1 MDSVSEYARALGE
14 NAKSAARILRMAP
27 ARQRNAALSALA
39 KILLQDQAAILAA
52 NDQDVAE
59 AKNQGL
65 SGAMVDRLLL
75 NPQRLQAVA
84 KGVRDIV
91 KLPDPVGRVLEKR
104 RRRDGLRIS
113 RVSVPIGTVLFI
125 FESRPNVTIDGAALC
140 VKSGNAVILRG
151 GKEAA
156 HTNAAFA
163 VCIRKAL
170 AAAKLPESSA
180 QVVDRPDRALLDPLL
195 RDEAHLDLV
204 IPRGGE
210 ALIRAVAE
218 KSRVPVVK
226 HYQGICH
233 TYVDK
238 SADPKAALAI
248 AVNAKTQRPGTCNAM
263 ETLLLD
269 RALKPKVGAALLQAL
284 AEKGVELYG
293 DAESQALSA
302 SVRPATEKNYDTEYL
317 DLKCSVKM
325 VDGVQGAVAHIA
337 RHGSEHTDAVVA
349 QSPKAQK
356 AFVAGVDSASV
367 MVNASTRF
375 ADGGEYGLGAEVG
388 ISTGKLHARGPMG
401 LESLTTYKWIVEG
414 QGHVRK

>member
-1 MDSVSEYARALGE
+1 MDSLAAYAQALGE
-14 NAKSAARILRMAP
+14 NAKSAAQVLRMAP
-27 ARQRNAALSALA
+27 LKRRNAALSALA
-39 KILLQDQAAILAA
+39 KILAREQAGILAA
-52 NDQDVAE
+52 NARDVAE
-59 AKNQGL
+59 AEAQGL
-65 SGAMVDRLLL
+65 SAALVDRLLL
-75 NPQRLQAVA
+75 NPKRLQGVA
-84 KGVRDIV
+84 AGVRAIA
-91 KLPDPVGRVLEKR
+91 KLPDPLGRVLEKR
-104 RRRDGLRIS
+104 RRKDGLRIS

-140 VKSGNAVILRG
+140 LKSGNAVILRG
-151 GKEAA
+151 GREAA
-156 HTNAAFA
+156 RTNAAFA
-163 VCIRKAL
+163 ECLREAL
-170 AAAKLPESSA
+170 SAAGLPETAA
-180 QVVDRPDRALLDPLL
+180 QIVATPDRALLDPLL
-195 RDEAHLDLV
+195 RDEAHIDLV

-238 SADPKAALAI
+238 SAQAGAALAI
-248 AVNAKTQRPGTCNAM
+248 AVNAKVQRPGTCNAM

-269 RALKPKVGAALLQAL
+269 RALHPKVGAALLGAL

-293 DAESQALSA
+293 DAESRALNA
-302 SVRPATEKNYDTEYL
+302 AVRAAAEKSYDTEYL
-317 DLKCSVKM
+317 DLKCSVKV
-325 VDGVQGAVAHIA
+325 VDGVRGAIAHIA
-337 RHGSEHTDAVVA
+337 RHGSGHTDAVVA
-349 QSPKAQK
+349 ESPKVQK

-401 LESLTTYKWIVEG
+401 LESLTTYQWIVEG
-414 QGHVRK
+414 RGHVRK